1 MEPKA
6 NFSCYKVPHPLR
18 PEMFVRIG
26 LEDTANINF
35 ETQSQTARLMVA
47 NACKNLKTQF
57 QELLDAWN
65 PPSPQPAAQ

>member
-6 NFSCYKVPHPLR
+6 TYAGDKVPHPLR

-35 ETQSQTARLMVA
+35 ETQSQTARLMIA

-65 PPSPQPAAQ
+65 PPSLQPATQ